1 MGHEETVA
9 ALLKRFGRTYADEAG
24 IRLRDTP
31 SPLYRLLVLT
41 TLSSVRIGAALAVAA
56 ARELSAAGLRTPKA
70 MAASRRQDRIDAL
83 GRAHYVRYD
92 ESTATAL
99 GHGAELLLG
108 RWHGDLRRLRDEAG
122 GDPDRIAEL
131 LREFP
136 RIGPVGAGIFCRE
149 AQAVWPTL
157 RPSFDART
165 LRAAADLG
173 LPHTPTALAALT
185 PPHDLARLAAALT
198 RLSLSHPHGDPLL
211 AAAERVRPP
220 RSRQAW
226 A

>member
-1 MGHEETVA
+1 MGHEDTVA
-9 ALLKRFGRTYADEAG
+9 TLLERFGRTYADEAG

-41 TLSSVRIGAALAVAA
+41 TLSSVRIGADLAVAA

-70 MAASRRQDRIDAL
+70 MAASDWQSRVDAL

-99 GHGAELLLG
+99 GRGAELLLD
-108 RWHGDLRRLRDEAG
+108 RWRGDLRRLRDEADG
-122 GDPDRIAEL
+122 EPAQVAGLIRV
-131 LREFP
+131 FP

-157 RPSFDART
+157 RPFFDDRALRT
-165 LRAAADLG
+165 AAELG
-173 LPHTPTALAALT
+173 LPDSPGALAGLT
-185 PPHDLARLAAALT
+185 RPRDLARLAAALT
-198 RLSLSHPHGDPLL
+198 RVGLSRTRPGDLL
-211 AAAERVRPP
+211 AA
-220 RSRQAW
+220 
-226 A
+226 